1 MSSIGLE
8 AVSAREGQTS
18 SITNNNSAL
27 GKDDFLTLLVAQLQN
42 QDPLNP
48 MDGTD
53 FTAQLAQFS
62 SLEQLQ
68 NMNTNL
74 ESMHTTETIQTYS
87 NAVSFIG
94 KTVTALGS
102 QIYVNNGRSEDIQF
116 ELSDNAAGVFVS
128 IYDENGNYIQ
138 SLEYGAMSTGRQ
150 SLSWDGYDYL
160 GNASPDGKYQYKI
173 TAQDA
178 NGGEVEVSTFTADKV
193 TGINY
198 RDGQAYLITDNQEI
212 ALGDVVQVMDAD
224 TE

>member
-8 AVSAREGQTS
+8 AVSSREGQTS
-18 SITNNNSAL
+18 SITTNNSTL

-48 MDGTD
+48 MEGTD

-94 KTVTALGS
+94 KTVTALGN
-102 QIYVNNGRSEDIQF
+102 QIYMNNGQSEDIQC
-116 ELSDNAAGVFVS
+116 ELSENAAGVFVS
-128 IYDENGNYIQ
+128 IYDENGNFIQ
-138 SLEYGAMSTGRQ
+138 DLEYGAMAAGIQR
-150 SLSWDGYDYL
+150 LSWDGNDYL
-160 GNASPDGKYQYKI
+160 GNQSPDGKYQYSI
-173 TAQDA
+173 TALDA
-178 NGGEVEVSTFTADKV
+178 DGEEVDVSNFTTDTV
-193 TGINY
+193 TGVNY
-198 RDGQAYLITDNQEI
+198 KDGQAYLITANQEI
-212 ALGDVVQVMDAD
+212 PMGDIVQVMDAQSD
-224 TE
+224 

>member
-8 AVSAREGQTS
+8 AVSSREGQTS
-18 SITNNNSAL
+18 SITNSNSAL

-74 ESMHTTETIQTYS
+74 ESMHTTATIQTYS

-102 QIYVNNGRSEDIQF
+102 QVYVNSGRSEDIQF

-128 IYDENGNYIQ
+128 IYDDNGNYIQ
-138 SLEYGAMSTGRQ
+138 SLEYGAMSAGTQ
-150 SLSWDGYDYL
+150 SLTWNGYDYL
-160 GNASPDGKYQYKI
+160 GNQSPDGRYRYSL
-173 TAQDA
+173 TALKAD
-178 NGGEVEVSTFTADKV
+178 GSEVAVSTFTSDKV
-193 TGINY
+193 TGVNY
-198 RDGQAYLITDNQEI
+198 KDGRAYLITANQEI
-212 ALGDVVQVMDAD
+212 PLGDVVQVMDAQS
-224 TE
+224 E

>member
-8 AVSAREGQTS
+8 AVSSQEGQTS
-18 SITNNNSAL
+18 SITDSNSTL

-68 NMNTNL
+68 NINTNL

-94 KTVTALGS
+94 KIVTALGN
-102 QIYVNNGRSEDIQF
+102 QIYVNDGVSEEIQF
-116 ELSDNAAGVFVS
+116 ELSENAAGVYVS
-128 IYDENGNYIQ
+128 IYDEDGNYIQ
-138 SLEYGAMSTGRQ
+138 SLEYGAMSAGTQ

-160 GNASPDGKYQYKI
+160 GNQSPDGTYQYNI
-173 TAQDA
+173 TAVDSD
-178 NGGEVEVSTFTADKV
+178 GSEVDVSTLTADTV
-193 TGINY
+193 TGVNY
-198 RDGQAYLITDNQEI
+198 KDGQAYLITANQEI
-212 ALGDVVQVMDAD
+212 PLGDVVQVMDAD
-224 TE
+224 SE